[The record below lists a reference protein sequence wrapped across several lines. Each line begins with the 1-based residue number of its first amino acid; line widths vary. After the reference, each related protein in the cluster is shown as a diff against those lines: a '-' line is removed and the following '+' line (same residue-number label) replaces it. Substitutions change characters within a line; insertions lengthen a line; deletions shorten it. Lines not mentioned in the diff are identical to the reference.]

1 MIYEQL
7 LKKVKEQ
14 AKYWANLVHYTKPEF
29 YENTIDQRNAW
40 KALRSLLELHQ
51 HKEDPD
57 YGWLCAVCDQG
68 PGPYLGIQQYLDN
81 RQIYGYL
88 TLRENVDACKE
99 WMARIK

>member
-1 MIYEQL
+1 MDGKNQMIYEQL

-57 YGWLCAVCDQG
+57 HGWLCAVCDQG
-68 PGPYLGIQQYLDN
+68 PGPCETFKVLERALYEG
-81 RQIYGYL
+81 
-88 TLRENVDACKE
+88 
-99 WMARIK
+99 